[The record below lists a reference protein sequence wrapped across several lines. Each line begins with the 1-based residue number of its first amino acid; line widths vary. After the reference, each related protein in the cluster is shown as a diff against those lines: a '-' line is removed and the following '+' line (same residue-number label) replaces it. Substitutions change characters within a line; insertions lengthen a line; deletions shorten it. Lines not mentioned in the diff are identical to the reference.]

1 MRTDKYFGAHL
12 EGETCTFRV
21 YAPGAAHVSVTGEFN
36 NWDEYQLERNPS
48 ANVFEGSFSGIAEN
62 MLYKYRIYSDD
73 AHYVEHCDPYGFGME
88 LRPGTA
94 SIIRRIDSFNFTD
107 REWMENRDTG
117 YNRPVNIYELHVGS
131 WRRKEDGSW
140 YTYTEIGEMLAP
152 YLNENGYTHVE
163 LMPITEHP
171 ADESWGYQN
180 TSFFSRPPHGTA
192 HPVSLW
198 K

>member
-1 MRTDKYFGAHL
+1 MPPRQHAFLLRASLTIGMNTSLRETPLPTFLRGAL
-12 EGETCTFRV
+12 
-21 YAPGAAHVSVTGEFN
+21 AALS
-36 NWDEYQLERNPS
+36 
-48 ANVFEGSFSGIAEN
+48 EN

-140 YTYTEIGEMLAP
+140 YTYTEIGRDARPVPER
-152 YLNENGYTHVE
+152 ERV
-163 LMPITEHP
+163 HP
-171 ADESWGYQN
+171 
-180 TSFFSRPPHGTA
+180 R
-192 HPVSLW
+192 
-198 K
+198 

>member
-1 MRTDKYFGAHL
+1 MPPGQH
-12 EGETCTFRV
+12 TF
-21 YAPGAAHVSVTGEFN
+21 SVTGEFN

-62 MLYKYRIYSDD
+62 MLYKYRIYSDN

-140 YTYTEIGEMLAP
+140 YTYTEIGGDARPVPER
-152 YLNENGYTHVE
+152 ERV
-163 LMPITEHP
+163 HP
-171 ADESWGYQN
+171 
-180 TSFFSRPPHGTA
+180 R
-192 HPVSLW
+192 
-198 K
+198 